1 MFKILFQ
8 LLASILGL
16 YLAHKFVPGVELKIT
31 PESSYFGINLT
42 QFWQILLLTGGALGI
57 ANIIVKPFL
66 KTITLPLRLI
76 TFGLF
81 SFIINIL
88 MVWLTDTIF
97 PELTITGFIA
107 LFWTTVIVWLA
118 SWLLTRIASKKPD

>member
-1 MFKILFQ
+1 MSKILFQ

-16 YLAHKFVPGVELKIT
+16 YLAHKFVPGVELKVM
-31 PESSYFGINLT
+31 PGSSYFGLNFT
-42 QFWQILLLTGGALGI
+42 QFWQILLLTGGSLGI
-57 ANIIVKPFL
+57 ANIVVKPFL

-88 MVWLTDTIF
+88 MVWLIDAIF
-97 PELTITGFIA
+97 PELAITGFIA

-118 SWLLTRIASKKPD
+118 SWLLTRFANKKPD